1 MSEQTVGTPNFDE
14 FTGLTYG
21 RMLDKLARESGD
33 KEFLVFEDKRLT
45 YGQFRDR
52 VLKTASALKRLGLK
66 KGDRVGLLLPNSL
79 EFFFVQQA
87 VLYLGGIYI
96 SLSTRYRNYELTY
109 MMKHAGARFMCCVD
123 GYLGADFMGILEE
136 IRPDLPE
143 LEQVIVLGEKVPGW
157 AKSFSELVAAEKD
170 IDKAWLDQDP
180 PQEEDIASILYT
192 SGSTGTPK
200 GVASSHRALI
210 WDSTRVNERL
220 RIGPEDV
227 FLMMLPCSHIFA
239 SLVLF
244 TNAFMGRSKIII
256 METFEPGE
264 ALRLQDAER
273 VSVLY
278 GVPTM
283 FTMMLGHP
291 DFAKYDLTA
300 NRTGYMSGAS
310 CPVELVRAVM
320 EKMHCNISAAF
331 GMTEGCCI
339 TITRYEDDALIKATT
354 AGHPIRGLD
363 LRIVDDKRRPV
374 PEGQVGEIAVR
385 GRNLFSGYYKQPE
398 LTEASFDSDGFFHTG
413 DLGRLDAQGRLVV
426 AGRKKEMV
434 IRGGFNVYPAEV
446 EEQIA
451 LVRGVQYAAVVG
463 VPDERLGEKLCAC
476 VVPHPGATID
486 PEKIRAHCK
495 KQLANFKVPDFVE
508 VLDDFPMTT
517 TNKIQKFKIKEMI
530 VKKYSGE
537 KGE

>member
-1 MSEQTVGTPNFDE
+1 MSDKIDKAPNFDE
-14 FTGLTYG
+14 FIGLTYG
-21 RMLDKLARESGD
+21 RMLDKLADESGD
-33 KEFLVFEDKRLT
+33 KEFLVYGGRRLT
-45 YGQFRDR
+45 FGEFHEQ

-79 EFFFVQQA
+79 EFFFMQQA
-87 VLYLGGIYI
+87 VIYLGGIYI

-109 MMKHAGARFMCCVD
+109 MMKHAGAKFMCCVD
-123 GYLGADFMGILEE
+123 KYLGADFMGILEE
-136 IRPDLPE
+136 IRPNLPE
-143 LEQVIVLGEKVPGW
+143 LDQVIVLGENIPPW
-157 AKSFSELVAAEKD
+157 AKSFDKLLAAETD
-170 IDKAWLDQDP
+170 ADREWLNQDP

-244 TNAFMGRSKIII
+244 SNALMGRSKIII

-264 ALRLQDAER
+264 ALMLQDRER

-291 DFAKYDLTA
+291 DFEKYDLTS

-354 AGHPIRGLD
+354 AGHPIRGLE
-363 LRIVDDKRRPV
+363 LRIVDDERNPV
-374 PEGQVGEIAVR
+374 PDGQVGEIAIR
-385 GRNLFSGYYKQPE
+385 GKNLFSGYYKQPE
-398 LTEASFDSDGFFHTG
+398 LTKASFNEEGFFHTG
-413 DLGRLDAQGRLVV
+413 DLGRLDKEGRLVV
-426 AGRKKEMV
+426 AGRKKEMI
-434 IRGGFNVYPAEV
+434 IRGGFNIYPAEV
-446 EEQIA
+446 EEQLA
-451 LVRGVQYAAVVG
+451 LIDGVQYAAVVG
-463 VPDERLGEKLCAC
+463 VPDERLGERICAC
-476 VVPHPGATID
+476 VVPHPGAELIQD
-486 PEKIRAHCK
+486 EIRAYCK
-495 KQLANFKVPDFVE
+495 KQLANYKVPDFVE
-508 VLDDFPMTT
+508 VLDEFPMTT
-517 TNKIQKFKIKEMI
+517 TNKIQKFKIKKMI
-530 VKKYSGE
+530 LEKYSNEAG
-537 KGE
+537 